1 MREEAQVDRAAR
13 RLPGGGA
20 LEPDARDARQ
30 APPAQ
35 RGRISREVL
44 EESRREAEKN
54 GVRHGEIL
62 VAMHALSEE
71 QVTDALREQ
80 ADEKFFEIFS
90 WPNGTFRFE
99 RGARLERANALGLG
113 RSPAS
118 LILHGVRSRF
128 PLERIDGYFSSHAGR
143 YLAHG
148 ESPFYRFQDLSVDAA
163 DAAFLRGIDGSR
175 KLGEFRARGRAAAAD
190 DLRPARRRHARAAR
204 VGRRARGATRER
216 ARRHPPGERA
226 RHAASRPRP
235 PPGRSAPRGADG
247 ARRSAAREGCVRS
260 ARRRARRE
268 RERA

>member
-1 MREEAQVDRAAR
+1 MRET
-13 RLPGGGA
+13 LGK
-20 LEPDARDARQ
+20 
-30 APPAQ
+30 PPAAQ
-35 RGRISREVL
+35 RARSRARCSRQ
-44 EESRREAEKN
+44 SRREAEKS

-118 LILHGVRSRF
+118 LILQGVRSRF
-128 PLERIDGYFSSHAGR
+128 PLERIDGYFASHAGR

-163 DAAFLRGIDGSR
+163 DAAFAARHR
-175 KLGEFRARGRAAAAD
+175 RQPEARRVPRRGRAPAAD
-190 DLRPARRRHARAAR
+190 DLRPARRGHARAAR

-216 ARRHPPGERA
+216 AT
-226 RHAASRPRP
+226 P
-235 PPGRSAPRGADG
+235 PPTR
-247 ARRSAAREGCVRS
+247 
-260 ARRRARRE
+260 
-268 RERA
+268 